1 MMNKYMTFIK
11 SHKNE
16 LKWAIV
22 GVLLISVAYFSY
34 TALVA
39 LIGMLFVASPKQQ
52 TDKIE
57 EVQAEAETFEEEY
70 DAFVAHVKVEVEKTE
85 KTASKEVDDFIDG
98 EWK

>member
-1 MMNKYMTFIK
+1 MNKYMTFIK

-16 LKWAIV
+16 LKWTIV
-22 GVLLISVAYFSY
+22 GVLLITVAYFSY

-39 LIGMLFVASPKQQ
+39 LIGMWFVASPKQQ
-52 TDKIE
+52 KDKIE

-70 DAFVAHVKVEVEKTE
+70 DAFKVEFDEARTKTE
-85 KTASKEVDDFIDG
+85 KTASKEVDAFLDG